1 MRGGDV
7 IVRFRGKEIHDLNQ
21 LINEVSMA
29 PIGQPSEVV
38 VWREGKPH
46 ALNVRVG
53 DRDRTIAQAIPPDV
67 RGNSG
72 SRGLLRRPDQPASA
86 PGSASGLGLLLAT
99 MDEGQ
104 AERLGLPGNAR
115 GVVVTDV
122 QPGSELATYLKPNDV
137 IALINSQPVR
147 SAEEAVNALSQ
158 PQVLLEFDR
167 VVKGGIERRSVRI
180 P

>member
-1 MRGGDV
+1 M
-7 IVRFRGKEIHDLNQ
+7 
-21 LINEVSMA
+21 
-29 PIGQPSEVV
+29 
-38 VWREGKPH
+38 
-46 ALNVRVG
+46 
-53 DRDRTIAQAIPPDV
+53 
-67 RGNSG
+67 
-72 SRGLLRRPDQPASA
+72 
-86 PGSASGLGLLLAT
+86 
-99 MDEGQ
+99 
-104 AERLGLPGNAR
+104 PGNAR

-137 IALINSQPVR
+137 IALIDGQPVR

>member
-1 MRGGDV
+1 V

-29 PIGQPSEVV
+29 PIGQPAEVV
-38 VWREGKPH
+38 VWRGGKSH

-53 DRDRTIAQAIPPDV
+53 DRDRTIAQAMPPDV

-72 SRGLLRRPDQPASA
+72 SRGVLRRPDQPA
-86 PGSASGLGLLLAT
+86 SASGLGLLLAT

-122 QPGSELATYLKPNDV
+122 QPGSELAIYLKPNDV

-158 PQVLLEFDR
+158 PPVILEFDR
-167 VVKGGIERRSVRI
+167 VVKGELERRSVRI